1 MSTIHVMT
9 PEGLDFNVFVPTA
22 QLEQRMIEI
31 AWETG
36 GTVVSVFD

>member
-22 QLEQRMIEI
+22 PRGQRLAEI
-31 AWETG
+31 AKETEG
-36 GTVVSVFD
+36 FVSVTD